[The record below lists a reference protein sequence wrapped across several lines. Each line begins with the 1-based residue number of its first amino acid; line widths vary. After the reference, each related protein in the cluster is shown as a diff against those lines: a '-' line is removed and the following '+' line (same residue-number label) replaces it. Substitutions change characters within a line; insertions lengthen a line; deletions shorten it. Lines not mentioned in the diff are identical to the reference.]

1 MTKKLFVQAI
11 VKYLAGVVL
20 LGLLI
25 FLPAGTLRFPNGWL
39 LMALLFIPMLGAGI
53 VMMLRDPALLEK
65 RLNAKEQQGEQ
76 KEVVLGSGL
85 MFIAAFVLAGLNFR
99 FGWLRLPDW
108 AVWAASVLFLL
119 AYLMWGEVLRENAWL
134 SRTVEVQEGQ
144 RVVDHGLYGVV
155 RHPMYS
161 ASVLLFLSMPLV
173 LNSPLSFLV
182 MLCYLPLIAKRI
194 RNEEK
199 LLQKELPGY
208 EEYAERVKYRLIPF
222 IW

>member
-144 RVVDHGLYGVV
+144 CVIDHGLYGVV

-199 LLQKELPGY
+199 LLKKELPGY
-208 EEYAERVKYRLIPF
+208 EEYMERVKYRLIPF

>member
-1 MTKKLFVQAI
+1 MTRKLFVQAI

-199 LLQKELPGY
+199 LLRKELPGY

>member
-65 RLNAKEQQGEQ
+65 RLNAKEKQGEQ
-76 KEVVLGSGL
+76 KEVVWGSGL

-199 LLQKELPGY
+199 LLKKELPGY
-208 EEYAERVKYRLIPF
+208 EEYMERVKYRLIPF

>member
-108 AVWAASVLFLL
+108 AVWTASAIFLL

-199 LLQKELPGY
+199 LLKKELPGY
-208 EEYAERVKYRLIPF
+208 EEYMERVKYRLIPF

>member
-173 LNSPLSFLV
+173 LNSPLSCLV

-199 LLQKELPGY
+199 LLRKELPGY

>member
-1 MTKKLFVQAI
+1 MTRKLFVQAI

-85 MFIAAFVLAGLNFR
+85 MFIAAFALAGLNFR
-99 FGWLRLPDW
+99 FGCLRLPDW

-199 LLQKELPGY
+199 LLRKELPGY

>member
-53 VMMLRDPALLEK
+53 VRMLRDPALLEK

-199 LLQKELPGY
+199 LLKKELPGY
-208 EEYAERVKYRLIPF
+208 EEYMERVKYRLIPF

>member
-108 AVWAASVLFLL
+108 AVWTASAVFLL

-199 LLQKELPGY
+199 LLRKELPGY